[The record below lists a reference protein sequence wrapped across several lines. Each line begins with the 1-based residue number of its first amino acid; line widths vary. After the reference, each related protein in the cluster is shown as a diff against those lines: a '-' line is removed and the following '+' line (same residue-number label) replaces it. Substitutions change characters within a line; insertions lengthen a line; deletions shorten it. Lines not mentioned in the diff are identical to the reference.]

1 MSEAEKK
8 SPFIP
13 QEWSDAASSVSCSS
27 TSSLQPAVALVCGPK
42 NSGKSTFSRNLV
54 EVLLRRY
61 KRVAYLD
68 TDVGQP
74 EFTPPGFLS
83 LTVVDKSILESD
95 WTVPCVKTPERCF
108 FYGDVSSKM
117 DPKAYLR
124 YIYTLFDYYQLY
136 FCKSSENKTELPLVI
151 NTPGWV
157 KGIGYDLLVDV
168 LRYVSPSHVVKI
180 NISAYSK
187 NLPAGLFWLDDGN
200 GDETAHLM
208 EIQSAYQ
215 DSFNRSVLI
224 QKDARLLRDMRICAY
239 FRQCIKGKEVN
250 TIKELTQEL
259 ASHIPYEVPISS
271 LTINH
276 LHCQI
281 SSSEVLYSLN
291 ASIVGL
297 AISSDVFED
306 LPSCVGLGI
315 VRGIDTERGIL
326 YVITPVAEN
335 VVEKVD
341 LLLQGSIQ
349 LPTCLLEVKD
359 YRSPYLSSNVLASS

>member
-1 MSEAEKK
+1 MSGAEMK

-13 QEWSDAASSVSCSS
+13 EEWSDAATSVSS
-27 TSSLQPAVALVCGPK
+27 SSLQPVVALVCGPK

-83 LTVVDKSILESD
+83 LTVVDNSIL
-95 WTVPCVKTPERCF
+95 
-108 FYGDVSSKM
+108 
-117 DPKAYLR
+117 
-124 YIYTLFDYYQLY
+124 
-136 FCKSSENKTELPLVI
+136 
-151 NTPGWV
+151 GWV

-180 NISAYSK
+180 NISVHGK
-187 NLPAGLFWLDDGN
+187 NLPDGLFWLDGN
-200 GDETAHLM
+200 DDETAHLI

-224 QKDARLLRDMRICAY
+224 QKDARLMRDTRIIAY

-250 TIKELTQEL
+250 TIKELTHEL
-259 ASHIPYEVPISS
+259 ASLAPYEVPISS

-281 SSSEVLYSLN
+281 PSSEVFYSLN

-297 AISSDVFED
+297 GVSSDVFED

-341 LLLQGSIQ
+341 LLLQGHIQ

-359 YRSPYLSSNVLASS
+359 YRSPYLSPNVLAST

>member
-1 MSEAEKK
+1 MSETDKK

-13 QEWSDAASSVSCSS
+13 KQWSEAATSISCSS
-27 TSSLQPAVALVCGPK
+27 ITPFQPVIALVCGPK

-54 EVLLRRY
+54 EVLFQRY
-61 KRVAYLD
+61 KSVAYLD

-74 EFTPPGFLS
+74 EFTSPGFLS
-83 LTVVDKSILESD
+83 LTLVDKSILD
-95 WTVPCVKTPERCF
+95 WNVPCVKTPERCF
-108 FYGDVSSKM
+108 FFGDVSSKRN
-117 DPKAYLR
+117 PKAYLR
-124 YIYTLFDYYQLY
+124 YVYTLFDYYQLH
-136 FCKSSENKTELPLVI
+136 FCCKSSENKTALPLVI

-157 KGIGYDLLVDV
+157 KGIGYDILVDV

-180 NISAYSK
+180 NISAPSK
-187 NLPAGLFWLDDGN
+187 NLPHGMFWLDGN
-200 GDETAHLM
+200 DDETAHLI

-224 QKDARLLRDMRICAY
+224 QKDARLMRDMRVIAY

-250 TIKELTQEL
+250 TIKELTHEL

-281 SSSEVLYSLN
+281 PSSEVFRSLN
-291 ASIVGL
+291 GSIVGL
-297 AISSDVFED
+297 GISSDVFED
-306 LPSCVGLGI
+306 LPSCAGLGI
-315 VRGIDTERGIL
+315 VRGIDSERRIL

-341 LLLQGSIQ
+341 ILLQGYIQ
-349 LPTCLLEVKD
+349 LPTCLLDVKD
-359 YRSPYLSSNVLASS
+359 YRSPYLSPYVLASS

>member
-1 MSEAEKK
+1 MAAMSESEKK
-8 SPFIP
+8 LPFIP
-13 QEWSDAASSVSCSS
+13 EDWSDAATSVSCA
-27 TSSLQPAVALVCGPK
+27 SLQPVIALVCGPK

-54 EVLLRRY
+54 ETLLQRY
-61 KRVAYLD
+61 KKVAYLD

-74 EFTPPGFLS
+74 EFTAPGFLS

-95 WTVPCVKTPERCF
+95 WTIPCVKTPERCF
-108 FYGDVSSKM
+108 FYGDVSSKR

-124 YIYTLFDYYQLY
+124 YIYTLFDYYQIN
-136 FCKSSENKTELPLVI
+136 FCKSSDNKTELPLVI

-157 KGIGYDLLVDV
+157 KGIGYEILVDI

-180 NISAYSK
+180 NISAHNK
-187 NLPAGLFWLDDGN
+187 NLPTGLFWLGNDDY
-200 GDETAHLM
+200 DETAHLI

-215 DSFNRSVLI
+215 DRFNRSVLI
-224 QKDARLLRDMRICAY
+224 QKNAHLMRDMRIIAY

-259 ASHIPYEVPISS
+259 AFHIPYEVPISS

-281 SSSEVLYSLN
+281 PDSEVFYSLN

-297 AISSDVFED
+297 GISTDVFED

-315 VRGIDTERGIL
+315 VRGIDTEKRVL
-326 YVITPVAEN
+326 YVITPVPEN

-341 LLLQGSIQ
+341 LLLQGYIQ

-359 YRSPYLSSNVLASS
+359 YRSPYLSPYVLSSA